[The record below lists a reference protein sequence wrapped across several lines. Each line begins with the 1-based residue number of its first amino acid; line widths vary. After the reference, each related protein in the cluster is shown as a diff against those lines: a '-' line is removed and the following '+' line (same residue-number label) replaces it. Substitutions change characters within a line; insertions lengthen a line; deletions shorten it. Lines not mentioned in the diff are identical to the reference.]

1 MIFTTCHNR
10 TYTCMKKKIVFSL
23 IGLFLLLFI
32 CIALR
37 TPSNDR
43 NWSPDQ
49 KILTKGSID
58 GTTIYLEH
66 IRNARYTSPTDYSL
80 SYYNKRFDVSSIQS
94 VDFIVEPFDGIGAA
108 HTFLTF
114 GLTDGSY
121 LAVSI
126 EIRKE
131 EGESFSPLLGAI
143 RQYELAYV
151 IAHEKDVIDLRAN
164 HRKDIV
170 YLYPTNATREEAQAL
185 FLDILAR
192 AKQLE
197 EYPEFYN
204 TITNNCTT
212 NIVRHINTLR
222 NKPISWDHRMLFPK
236 NADTLAQELGF
247 IAQGVPIDEAREKY
261 RINERAEKFAQ
272 DPDFSKKIRVDVTPL
287 MSF

>member
-23 IGLFLLLFI
+23 IGISLILLTG
-32 CIALR
+32 IALR

-43 NWSPDQ
+43 TWSPDQ
-49 KILTKGSID
+49 KILTNGSID

-80 SYYNKRFDVSSIQS
+80 SYYNKRFDISSIQS
-94 VDFIVEPFDGIGAA
+94 VDFIVEPFEGIGAA

-170 YLYPTNATREEAQAL
+170 YLYPTNATQDEAQKL
-185 FLDILAR
+185 FLDILTR
-192 AKQLE
+192 AKKLE
-197 EYPEFYN
+197 EHPEFYN

-222 NKPISWDHRMLFPK
+222 NIPISWDHRMLFPK

-247 IAQGVPIDEAREKY
+247 IAQGMTIEAARSMY
-261 RINERAEKFAQ
+261 RINERAEKFAE
-272 DPDFSKKIRVDVTPL
+272 DPDFSKKIRAVDTPEL
-287 MSF
+287 SF